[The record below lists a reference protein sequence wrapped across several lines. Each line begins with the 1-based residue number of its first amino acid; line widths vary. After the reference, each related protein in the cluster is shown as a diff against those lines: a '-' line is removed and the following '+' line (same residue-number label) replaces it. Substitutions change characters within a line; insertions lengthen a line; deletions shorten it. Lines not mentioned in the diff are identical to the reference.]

1 MPKIFANSIGEH
13 RVSVT
18 DRLLDAYGELV
29 RAKGYEGVSLA
40 DVASQAGLARTA
52 IYNYFPD
59 RESLLFAWTDRE
71 VERTLGELE
80 HQVQQAPTAVAK
92 VRVFVRLELESFTA
106 SHLPPGQEVIH
117 FLGPDTYKRF
127 MNHIEPVEKM
137 LRAILVDGVDS
148 GEFAQVD
155 PEAMI
160 PMVLACV
167 GAERAPLTTGEHDLD
182 EATERVTSFLLR
194 ALGADAPA

>member
-1 MPKIFANSIGEH
+1 MPKISAGSIGEH

-18 DRLLDAYGELV
+18 DRLLDAYGQLV

-40 DVASQAGLARTA
+40 DVAAAAGLARTA

-71 VERTLGELE
+71 VERTLSELE
-80 HQVQQAPTAVAK
+80 QRVRQAPTGAEK
-92 VRVFVRLELESFTA
+92 IRVFVRLELESFTA
-106 SHLPPGQEVIH
+106 SHLPPSQEVIH

-127 MNHIEPVEKM
+127 MNHIEPVEKL
-137 LRAILVDGVDS
+137 LREILEDGVEAGD
-148 GEFAQVD
+148 FTDVD

-182 EATERVTSFLLR
+182 EATERVASFLLR
-194 ALGADAPA
+194 ALGAATQT

>member
-1 MPKIFANSIGEH
+1 MPKISASNLHEH
-13 RVSVT
+13 RISVT

-29 RAKGYEGVSLA
+29 RSKGYEGVSLA
-40 DVASQAGLARTA
+40 DVAAQAGIARTA
-52 IYNYFPD
+52 IYNYFAD

-71 VERTLGELE
+71 VERTLGELAS
-80 HQVQQAPTAVAK
+80 QVAAAPTGPEK
-92 VRVFVRLELESFTA
+92 IRVFVRLELESFTA

-137 LRAILVDGVDS
+137 LREILETGVEA
-148 GEFAQVD
+148 GEFADVD

-194 ALGADAPA
+194 ALGASTSS